1 MVRTRV
7 APSPTGDPHVGTAY
21 MALFSYCFAK
31 QHGGEFVLRIEDTD
45 AARSTLA
52 SERKILDSLRWL
64 GLEWDEGPDVG
75 GPRGPYRQSER
86 LEIYRSHVDQLLSQ
100 GNAFHCFCSAED
112 LDAMRKDQM
121 AAGKTARYDGRCA
134 SLTDA
139 EVSAKLEETESQLA
153 LRVAEYEVLRKATS
167 KQAEEYQL
175 MMEMQKVGFSDSHV
189 FRYVLRSLPTQEVSL
204 LICVSVWTQRD

>member
-1 MVRTRV
+1 
-7 APSPTGDPHVGTAY
+7 

-45 AARSTLA
+45 AARSTVGI
-52 SERKILDSLRWL
+52 RKKILDSLKWWAL
-64 GLEWDEGPDVG
+64 NGMKAPMLADPA
-75 GPRGPYRQSER
+75 GPYRQSER

-121 AAGKTARYDGRCA
+121 AAGQTARYDGRCA

-139 EVSAKLEETESQLA
+139 EVRQNSMQET
-153 LRVAEYEVLRKATS
+153 
-167 KQAEEYQL
+167 
-175 MMEMQKVGFSDSHV
+175 
-189 FRYVLRSLPTQEVSL
+189 FRCQNEGARRGRLPV
-204 LICVSVWTQRD
+204 